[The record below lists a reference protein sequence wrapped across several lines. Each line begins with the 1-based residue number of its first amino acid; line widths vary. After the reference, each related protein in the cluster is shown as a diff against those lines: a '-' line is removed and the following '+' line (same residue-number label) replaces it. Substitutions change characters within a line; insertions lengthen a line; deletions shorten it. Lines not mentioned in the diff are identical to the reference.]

1 MFTDTPNFSHDTESS
16 FAQITIE
23 AMQAFEVHLNGA
35 RVCVAGLDGDCVLS
49 VMVDEISQQGSHDLF
64 LGISGMISAIEEH
77 VIWKGHMPLK
87 VGDEIAVKIIHTGT
101 VDTPEKRY
109 RTNSK
114 EDEENS
120 KAYVLAVAKKYG
132 WKLVIDG
139 EDASNLV

>member
-1 MFTDTPNFSHDTESS
+1 
-16 FAQITIE
+16 
-23 AMQAFEVHLNGA
+23 MQAFEVHLNGA

-64 LGISGMISAIEEH
+64 LGVSGKISAIEEH

-87 VGDEIAVKIIHTGT
+87 VGDEIALKIVYTDV

-114 EDEENS
+114 DDEENS

-132 WKLVIDG
+132 WRLVIDG
-139 EDASNLV
+139 EDASNL

>member
-1 MFTDTPNFSHDTESS
+1 
-16 FAQITIE
+16 
-23 AMQAFEVHLNGA
+23 
-35 RVCVAGLDGDCVLS
+35 
-49 VMVDEISQQGSHDLF
+49 MVSEISQQGSHDLSF
-64 LGISGMISAIEEH
+64 GVRGLISAIEEH

-87 VGDEIAVKIIHTGT
+87 VGDEIALKIVHTDV

-109 RTNSK
+109 LTNFK

-139 EDASNLV
+139 EDASNPVF